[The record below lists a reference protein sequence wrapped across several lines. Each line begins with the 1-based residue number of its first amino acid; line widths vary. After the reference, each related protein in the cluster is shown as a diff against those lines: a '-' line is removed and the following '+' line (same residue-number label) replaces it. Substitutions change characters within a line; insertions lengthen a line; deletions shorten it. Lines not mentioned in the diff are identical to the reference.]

1 MIAAQSLRWGAIG
14 MGEIVVL
21 HGCAPIGS
29 RAARLVS
36 NSAVTPFS
44 RAFSVASTEA
54 HHSEGM
60 LFRCHHFDTAEELAP
75 TSDAMASFEGQS
87 SMTDWNASRSLMPH
101 VLGHLVLKRKANLS
115 LDDVFLLGH
124 TALMAENDAEAQ
136 YKQAFTA
143 RVKESR
149 VNAGLKQWQIAESL
163 GLVQDRYKQYEGRS
177 LLPHHLIGRFCV
189 VCRVDPE
196 WLMTGHGKK
205 PIKPL
210 SVIEAESAP
219 TPKAKPKKTRA
230 KSAA

>member
-1 MIAAQSLRWGAIG
+1 MSNVFVFRR
-14 MGEIVVL
+14 
-21 HGCAPIGS
+21 HGCASTGS
-29 RAARLVS
+29 RAASDVS
-36 NSAVTPFS
+36 SSAVTPFS

-54 HHSEGM
+54 HHSDGM
-60 LFRCHHFDTAEELAP
+60 LLRCHHFETAEEFAP
-75 TSDAMASFEGQS
+75 TSEAIASLEGQS
-87 SMTDWNASRSLMPH
+87 SITDWNAESSLMH
-101 VLGHLVLKRKANLS
+101 SVLGHLVLKRKANLS

-124 TALMAENDAEAQ
+124 TALMAENDAELE

-149 VNAGLKQWQIAESL
+149 INAGLKQWQIAEAL

-177 LLPHHLIGRFCV
+177 LLPHHLVGRFCV

-210 SVIEAESAP
+210 TVIEDESPPA
-219 TPKAKPKKTRA
+219 PKAKPKKIRA